1 MITYIYTLSHP
12 ITNEIKYVGKTI
24 NLKQRLSAHISDAK
38 INKKNNLVSTW
49 IKSLLNQNLKPNIEV
64 IDETYH
70 DDWSKLE
77 QYWISQF
84 KTWGFNIKNITLGG
98 EGACGRI
105 WSKSSIDKISATRI
119 NKIRSGEIIPTKHTE
134 EWKEIIRNR
143 YSINDNKIK
152 ELFNQNKTADEISKE
167 LNISTKT
174 VYQRLKKYNLFYLKN
189 KYIINDNTIH
199 EMIQSGLNYI
209 QIAKKLNL
217 SISVISKRYRA
228 SKYYINKR
236 SKWDN

>member
-12 ITNEIKYVGKTI
+12 ITNEIKYVGKTV

-38 INKKNNLVSTW
+38 INKKNNLVSNW
-49 IKSLLNQNLKPNIEV
+49 IKSLLNQNLKPKMEI
-64 IDETYH
+64 IDETSH
-70 DDWSKLE
+70 DDWGELE

-98 EGACGRI
+98 EGTYGRI
-105 WSKSSIDKISATRI
+105 WSKSSIDKISTTRI
-119 NKIRSGEIIPTKHTE
+119 NKIKSGEIIPTKHTE

-167 LNISTKT
+167 LNISSKT
-174 VYQRLKKYNLFYLKN
+174 VRERLKKYNLFYSKN
-189 KYIINDNTIH
+189 KYLIDIDSIH
-199 EMIQSGLNYI
+199 EMIESGLNYI
-209 QIAKKLNL
+209 QIAEKLNV
-217 SISVISKRYRA
+217 STSVISQRYRD
-228 SKYYINKR
+228 SKYYTFRRNK
-236 SKWDN
+236 WL